1 MKETAIFLLN
11 FFKEINFGGDTCQSI
26 WSWQINITKSI
37 NDKSSLGKRQINA
50 ILQDTKEGV
59 KDLPI
64 ETLKN
69 LMLKASRQ
77 NIDIKLGKWKEIKLL
92 NYCLQSLDNLTDE
105 DKKLIQTIYDKHKS
119 VLKITDLQR
128 QQIEEL

>member
-1 MKETAIFLLN
+1 MKETCIFLLN
-11 FFKEINFGGDTCQSI
+11 FFKEINLGGDTCQSI
-26 WSWQINITKSI
+26 WSWQISTTKSI
-37 NDKSSLGKRQINA
+37 NEKSALGKRQINA